1 MVGLTAEALIMEYE
15 KTGDSRI
22 LPALKTALDW
32 LWANAWVTGDQ
43 AFWYDNAVANPTV
56 PWPSRPGA
64 PDLNLLIAP
73 AYAWLYR
80 QTGDTKY
87 RDRGDQIFAGGVQF
101 AFLGG
106 GKQFDQ
112 NYKWSFDYVKWRT
125 GPADTSPPT
134 VTITAPPASAS
145 VAGILGVAA
154 SATDNVGVVGVQFRL
169 DGANL
174 GAEVTVAP
182 YTVSW
187 NTTTA
192 LTGAH
197 TLTATARDATGN
209 TATSASVTV
218 IVSNPDLTPPTVAI
232 TTPPSG
238 ASVAGTITVAASAT
252 DNVGVVGA
260 QFSPDGATLGG
271 EATVAPYSVS
281 WNTTTALNG
290 THTPT
295 AVARDAAGNS
305 TASAGV
311 SVTVV
316 NGDATPPLVSIT
328 SPLNGATVSS
338 VVTISAMASD
348 NVGVGGVQFK
358 LDGAN
363 LGAEVTVAPYTV
375 SWNSTTAL
383 NGTHTLTAVA
393 RDAAG
398 NSTPSAGVSVTVNNT
413 PPTVSITAPA
423 AGATVAAT
431 ITVSAS
437 AASGVGV
444 AGVQFQLDGGNL
456 GAEVTVAPYAVP
468 WDTTATLTGTRT
480 QIGR

>member
-43 AFWYDNAVANPTV
+43 GFWYDNAVANPTV

-174 GAEVTVAP
+174 GGEATVAP
-182 YTVSW
+182 YSVSW

-209 TATSASVTV
+209 TATSAPVTV
-218 IVSNPDLTPPTVAI
+218 SVSNADSTPPTVAI
-232 TTPPSG
+232 TAPPAG
-238 ASVAGTITVAASAT
+238 ASVAGTIAVAASAT
-252 DNVGVVGA
+252 DNVGVVGV
-260 QFSPDGATLGG
+260 QFRLDGANLGG

-290 THTPT
+290 THILT

-348 NVGVGGVQFK
+348 NVGVVGVP
-358 LDGAN
+358 LTLHGA
-363 LGAEVTVAPYTV
+363 LPIAEATVAPYTV
-375 SWNSTTAL
+375 SWNTTTAL

-398 NSTPSAGVSVTVNNT
+398 HSTPSAGVSVTVNNAPPT
-413 PPTVSITAPA
+413 PPVVSIASPLTGATASSVA
-423 AGATVAAT
+423 TIAATASDDVGVVGELVRLNVAALGAGAT
-431 ITVSAS
+431 
-437 AASGVGV
+437 
-444 AGVQFQLDGGNL
+444 
-456 GAEVTVAPYAVP
+456 
-468 WDTTATLTGTRT
+468 
-480 QIGR
+480 

>member
-43 AFWYDNAVANPTV
+43 GFWYDNAVANPTV

-174 GAEVTVAP
+174 G
-182 YTVSW
+182 
-187 NTTTA
+187 
-192 LTGAH
+192 
-197 TLTATARDATGN
+197 
-209 TATSASVTV
+209 
-218 IVSNPDLTPPTVAI
+218 
-232 TTPPSG
+232 
-238 ASVAGTITVAASAT
+238 
-252 DNVGVVGA
+252 
-260 QFSPDGATLGG
+260 G

-281 WNTTTALNG
+281 WTTPTALNG
-290 THTPT
+290 THTLP

-363 LGAEVTVAPYTV
+363 LVAEVTVAPYTV

-398 NSTPSAGVSVTVNNT
+398 NSTPSAGVSVTVNNAPPT
-413 PPTVSITAPA
+413 PPVVSIASPLTGATASSVA
-423 AGATVAAT
+423 TIAATASDDVGVVGELVRLNVAALGAGAT
-431 ITVSAS
+431 
-437 AASGVGV
+437 
-444 AGVQFQLDGGNL
+444 
-456 GAEVTVAPYAVP
+456 
-468 WDTTATLTGTRT
+468 
-480 QIGR
+480 